1 MKPLANCLSFCC
13 NWLMT
18 SQVAPALGFSQPV
31 TAISFCFFVLGCENL
46 TNEWPFHM
54 LGLTLGSCIQ
64 GFSPS
69 INGHSATSP
78 IPFTS
83 LFLTLQPSSLLMA
96 GVFGEEKY
104 WNRGSPE
111 GTFLVQALKESV
123 RGESQFQDKIRGQ
136 L

>member
-1 MKPLANCLSFCC
+1 MERERRRKAVSPLAELLSSLSIFPLV
-13 NWLMT
+13 NRSSANPGETHFLLNI
-18 SQVAPALGFSQPV
+18 QYPFS
-31 TAISFCFFVLGCENL
+31 
-46 TNEWPFHM
+46 
-54 LGLTLGSCIQ
+54 
-64 GFSPS
+64 
-69 INGHSATSP
+69 SP